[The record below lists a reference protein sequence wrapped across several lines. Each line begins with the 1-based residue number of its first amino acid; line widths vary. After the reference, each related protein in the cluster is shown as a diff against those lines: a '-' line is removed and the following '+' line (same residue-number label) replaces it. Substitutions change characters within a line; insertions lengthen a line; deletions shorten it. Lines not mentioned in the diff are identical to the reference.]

1 MDKSDIIIMLEN
13 GVRKFRTDDVSCI
26 IVNTFDGER
35 VQYTCYGTQFGPT
48 MSEVYN
54 DTADWFA
61 DMLLYWGN
69 PRIHPTVGA

>member
-1 MDKSDIIIMLEN
+1 MNKNDIIIMLRN

-26 IVNTFDGER
+26 IVNIFDGER
-35 VQYTCYGTQFGPT
+35 VQYICYGSKFGPQGQDY
-48 MSEVYN
+48 YN